1 VKRDLVIAL
10 IAAAVTIAVCLGIS
24 MIHPAQ
30 PPKAAAAA
38 AKGPAAGPGNNVVM
52 RVNGEPV
59 TEAEFEIA
67 FQSMPEQM
75 QQQFA
80 SAQGRSQFA
89 EQLIRLKI
97 LEQEGRRLGVERD
110 PKVVSQLSV
119 ERTNVLAA
127 AAAQKLAAT
136 PNPAAVKKFYSENSS
151 KFETLDVSHILI
163 AYQGGQV
170 PPRKGKPLSRA
181 AAMDKALAIRQ
192 QIDRGGDFAAL
203 ARSESD
209 DAQGAPSGGHLGP
222 VGHGM
227 LPPELE
233 GPVFALKEGEVSKPI
248 PTRFGIHIFKA
259 GKRSSQA
266 IEQVSGAISQ
276 RVQQQQMLDQIE
288 KLRKSA
294 KVDFAPKYFPERAKT
309 PAPPPAAAPKL
320 PS

>member
-1 VKRDLVIAL
+1 MKRDLVIAL
-10 IAAAVTIAVCLGIS
+10 IAAAVTVAVCLGIS

-30 PPKAAAAA
+30 PPKASAAAR
-38 AKGPAAGPGNNVVM
+38 PAAGNNVVM

-59 TEAEFEIA
+59 TETEFEIA

-80 SAQGRSQFA
+80 SAQGRTQFA

-110 PKVVSQLSV
+110 PKVVSQLAV

-127 AAAQKLAAT
+127 AAAQKLAAM
-136 PNPAAVKKFYSENSS
+136 PNQAAVKKFYSENSS

-294 KVDFAPKYFPERAKT
+294 KVDFDPKYFPERAKT
-309 PAPPPAAAPKL
+309 PAPPPAVAPKL